1 MKKTLLCLS
10 SLFLT
15 LFSQAQ
21 EFVAFQVN
29 SGFNADVIAN
39 GTGLSAAST
48 TIAVDNANFAF
59 ITADFQATAAGT
71 PLATALPVNGLI
83 NSSANTGL
91 QFQMASYSANNVL
104 RIPTQNE
111 SGTLVFANPL
121 RGSRLFLLLTSG
133 SGTAT
138 ISGTINFSDNT
149 TQALSSATV
158 PDWFNAST
166 LPVAISGIGRV
177 NLTNDV
183 VENPSGNPRLY
194 QMEVAI
200 LPANQY
206 KQISGITIT
215 KTSSEEGVLNLFGV
229 SAEILPTCPSPTGL
243 SAITTASGAT
253 VSWTPATSV
262 PSNGY
267 DYYYS
272 LTATAP
278 NNNTEPT
285 GNVASGQTSVTL
297 NDLTIGQVYYFW
309 VRSNC
314 GTTDKGL
321 WRPTTFTTGQL
332 STTHTAGD
340 ILTDKTTSSTITV
353 SSNTACPGV
362 MTVNVP
368 VGYQIASVATSYS
381 MQTASDGFMSE
392 QRSILVCNTTGLKE
406 AAITSGAGDT
416 QGTYQYNRSNL
427 TIANGA
433 TGAVEF
439 ELRAWR
445 TYGTTGCNGI
455 YNRVANNT
463 WKVTITYQAVVLGTD
478 EKDVAKFKAYPNPVD
493 DVLTVSGEIA
503 ISEIIVYNYLGQKVM
518 QQTGGS
524 KLIQLN
530 TSPLSAGSYLVKT
543 KDVDGNQSTSK
554 IIKK

>member
-1 MKKTLLCLS
+1 MKKTLPCLS
-10 SLFLT
+10 FLFLSLFA
-15 LFSQAQ
+15 QAQ
-21 EFVAFQVN
+21 EFAAFQVN

-39 GTGLSAAST
+39 GIGTSTSST
-48 TIAVDNANFAF
+48 TIAVDNADFAF
-59 ITADFQATAAGT
+59 ITADFQATAGGT
-71 PLATALPVNGLI
+71 PLATALPTNGLI
-83 NSSANTGL
+83 NSTANAGL
-91 QFQMASYSANNVL
+91 QFQLAPYSANNVL
-104 RIPTQNE
+104 RIPTQNG

-149 TQALSSATV
+149 TQALSSSTV
-158 PDWFNAST
+158 PDWFNSTT

-177 NLTNDV
+177 NLTNDA
-183 VENPSGNPRLY
+183 VETPFGNPRIY

-200 LPANQY
+200 LPANQS

-215 KTSSEEGVLNLFGV
+215 KTSSAEGVLNLFGV
-229 SAEILPTCPSPTGL
+229 SAEVLPTCPSPTAL
-243 SAITTASGAT
+243 SSVATASGAT
-253 VSWTPATSV
+253 VSWTAATSV
-262 PSNGY
+262 PSGGY

-278 NNNTEPT
+278 NSSTEPT
-285 GNVASGQTSVTL
+285 GNVASTQTSATISG
-297 NDLTIGQVYYFW
+297 LTIGQTYYFW

-321 WRPTTFTTGQL
+321 WRSTTFTTGQL

-340 ILTDKTTSSTITV
+340 ILTDKTTSAVINV
-353 SSNTACPGV
+353 SSTTACPGL

-368 VGYQIASVATSYS
+368 AGYQIASVATSYS
-381 MQTASDGFMSE
+381 MQTAADGFMSE

-406 AAITSGAGDT
+406 AAITTGAGDT
-416 QGTYQYNRSNL
+416 SGTYQYNRSNI

-463 WKVTITYQAVVLGTD
+463 WKVTITYQVAGLGTD
-478 EKDVAKFKAYPNPVD
+478 EKDVIKFKAYPNPVD
-493 DVLTVSGEIA
+493 NILTISGETA

-518 QQTGGS
+518 QQTGDS
-524 KLIQLN
+524 KLIDLN
-530 TSPLSAGSYLVKT
+530 TSQLSAGNYLVKARDT
-543 KDVDGNQSTSK
+543 DGNQSTLK
-554 IIKK
+554 IVKK

>member
-21 EFVAFQVN
+21 EFVTFQVN

-39 GTGLSAAST
+39 GIGLSTSST

-59 ITADFQATAAGT
+59 ITADFQATASGM

-83 NSSANTGL
+83 NSTATTGL

-104 RIPTQNE
+104 RIPSQNE

-149 TQALSSATV
+149 TQALSPSTV
-158 PDWFNAST
+158 PDWFNSSA

-177 NLTNDV
+177 NLANDV
-183 VENPSGNPRLY
+183 VESPFGNPRLY

-200 LPANQY
+200 LPPNQS

-215 KTSSEEGVLNLFGV
+215 KTSIEEGVLNLFGA

-243 SAITTASGAT
+243 SAVTTASGAT
-253 VSWTPATSV
+253 VSWTAPPSV

-278 NNNTEPT
+278 NNDTEPT
-285 GNVASGQTSVTL
+285 GNVASTQTSVTL
-297 NDLTIGQVYYFW
+297 NDLTIGQAYYFW

-314 GTTDKGL
+314 GATDKGV
-321 WRPTTFTTGQL
+321 WRPTSFTTGQL
-332 STTHTAGD
+332 TTTHTTGD
-340 ILTDKTTSSTITV
+340 ILTDKTTSTAITV

-368 VGYQIASVATSYS
+368 AGYQIASVATSYS
-381 MQTASDGFMSE
+381 MQTAADGFMSE

-416 QGTYQYNRSNL
+416 SGTYQYNRSNL

-463 WKVTITYQAVVLGTD
+463 WKITITYQAVVLGTD
-478 EKDVAKFKAYPNPVD
+478 EKDAIKFKAYPNPVGG
-493 DVLTVSGEIA
+493 VLTVSGEA
-503 ISEIIVYNYLGQKVM
+503 VISEIMVYNYLGQKVM
-518 QQTGGS
+518 QQTGDS
-524 KLIQLN
+524 KSVDVN
-530 TSPLSAGSYLVKT
+530 TSQLSAGSYLVKAR
-543 KDVDGNQSTSK
+543 DIDGNQNTLK
-554 IIKK
+554 IVKK

>member
-39 GTGLSAAST
+39 GIGLSTSST

-59 ITADFQATAAGT
+59 ITADFQATALGT

-83 NSSANTGL
+83 NSTATTGL

-149 TQALSSATV
+149 TQALSPSTV
-158 PDWFNAST
+158 PDWFNSSA

-177 NLTNDV
+177 NLANDV
-183 VENPSGNPRLY
+183 VESPSGNPRLY

-200 LPANQY
+200 LPSNQS

-215 KTSSEEGVLNLFGV
+215 KTSIEEGVLNLFGA

-243 SAITTASGAT
+243 SAVTTASGAT
-253 VSWTPATSV
+253 VSWTAASSV

-278 NNNTEPT
+278 NNDTEPT
-285 GNVASGQTSVTL
+285 GNVASTQTSVTL
-297 NDLTIGQVYYFW
+297 NDLTIGQLYYFW

-314 GTTDKGL
+314 GATDKGV
-321 WRPTTFTTGQL
+321 WRPTSFTTGQL
-332 STTHTAGD
+332 TTTHTTGD
-340 ILTDKTTSSTITV
+340 ILTDKTTSTTITV

-368 VGYQIASVATSYS
+368 TGYQIASVATSYS
-381 MQTASDGFMSE
+381 MQTAADGFMSE

-416 QGTYQYNRSNL
+416 SGTYQYNRSNL

-433 TGAVEF
+433 TGAVQF

-478 EKDVAKFKAYPNPVD
+478 EKDAIKFKAYPNPVG
-493 DVLTVSGEIA
+493 DVLTVSGEA
-503 ISEIIVYNYLGQKVM
+503 VISEIMVYNYLGQKVM
-518 QQTGGS
+518 QQAGDS
-524 KLIQLN
+524 KSVDLN
-530 TSPLSAGSYLVKT
+530 TSQLSAGSYLVKARDT
-543 KDVDGNQSTSK
+543 DGNQNTLK
-554 IIKK
+554 IVKK